1 MENILFYFCSAAGP
15 EASGTPNFNKRA
27 VSSISGSQEE
37 ESCEPPPLSPA
48 GSSVLPKSTPSA
60 HSWSQVRSVILESPI
75 SRCPTAGSTGVVSR
89 SLASAPQTVPVAP
102 ADHQAQLHNYI
113 CPASPQVQGHPVHF
127 I

>member
-75 SRCPTAGSTGVVSR
+75 HVPGPGPCVPPRCPTAGSTGVVSR

-102 ADHQAQLHNYI
+102 ADHQAQLHN
-113 CPASPQVQGHPVHF
+113 
-127 I
+127 